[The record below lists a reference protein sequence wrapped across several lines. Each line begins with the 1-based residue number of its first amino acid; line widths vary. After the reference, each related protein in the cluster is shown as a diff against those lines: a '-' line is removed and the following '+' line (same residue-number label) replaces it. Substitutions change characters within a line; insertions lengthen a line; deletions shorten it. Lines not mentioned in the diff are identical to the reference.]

1 MGPAHPTTAID
12 RQQRHQGDAGNRCA
26 DPANETAAAG
36 VTGNMPGE
44 LFDNVIELAF
54 VGHRHCSICFER

>member
-1 MGPAHPTTAID
+1 
-12 RQQRHQGDAGNRCA
+12 
-26 DPANETAAAG
+26 

-44 LFDNVIELAF
+44 LFDNVIEFAF